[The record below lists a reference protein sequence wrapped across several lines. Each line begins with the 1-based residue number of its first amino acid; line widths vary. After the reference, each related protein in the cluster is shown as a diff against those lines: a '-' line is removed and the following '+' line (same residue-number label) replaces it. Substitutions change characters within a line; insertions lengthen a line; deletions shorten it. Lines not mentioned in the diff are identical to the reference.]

1 MIVELLKDKNL
12 LPDFEKGEVEFCVYS
27 MDEGGTAKAMK
38 VANEL
43 REKGCS
49 VDVVLEE
56 KKMKW
61 AFKHADRIGAKV
73 RKRCKDGLYFYFISN
88 SSTSIF
94 LVTPQR
100 VVIVG
105 GDEGSRGEVRVKNME
120 SGEQETVKVAEIGEW
135 AENI

>member
-1 MIVELLKDKNL
+1 MELLKDKNL

-73 RKRCKDGLYFYFISN
+73 RKRCKDGCISISN
-88 SSTSIF
+88 SLTSIF